1 MSETIYIHDAFGKSI
16 RMLDENGNIT
26 LEAVMLYSEDKLT
39 EADRNIV
46 DAFAENDEMTRDALD
61 GFTIT
66 GNPSKTR
73 YTLGQLNNEIV
84 EKTGAVPLPSTKYD
98 EKKFNFRRIA
108 ATIALLMVV
117 GGGTFFI
124 AQYLGSNEL
133 ADSTTTETI
142 PSKAERPALAEPP
155 KNEREPVYSDS
166 MLAEYANDAI
176 VANKDHMDVMENR
189 GQMDEKSGETN
200 HMAGAALVREKVE
213 LAVIPEPEKPQE
225 PSALEASDDFNDQ
238 EVVQEAA
245 FNDRASSGTKLED
258 EKNNSTKV
266 ETIADLIS
274 FKLTTSEEESS
285 GNSDTESANEA
296 VDSRMQ
302 EEALIALETKRK
314 VSAEEEKASKSAENM
329 AMKEAKKAEQNRLAN
344 AELAQQARTSA
355 LMVQDN
361 AMRAADEVAV
371 IEEPKL
377 SVDAKYPGGDIAM
390 YKFIHKEKNYTDAM
404 RAQELKGIVIVTFD
418 IEKDGRVANSKIK
431 TGVTGLLDEDAL
443 RVIRSMP
450 NWQPAV
456 QGGNFVKSSK
466 TVVIKYG
473 E

>member
-26 LEAVMLYSEDKLT
+26 LKAVMLYSEDKLT
-39 EADRNIV
+39 EADRKTV

-98 EKKFNFRRIA
+98 EKKFNFQRIA

-142 PSKAERPALAEPP
+142 PSKAQKPVIAEPP
-155 KNEREPVYSDS
+155 KNEGKPVYSDS

-176 VANKDHMDVMENR
+176 VANKDHMDIVENR

-274 FKLTTSEEESS
+274 FELTTSEEESS
-285 GNSDTESANEA
+285 GYSDTESANKA

-302 EEALIALETKRK
+302 EQALEAKRK
-314 VSAEEEKASKSAENM
+314 VAAEEEKPGRSAENM
-329 AMKEAKKAEQNRLAN
+329 AMKKAEQNRLDN
-344 AELAQQARTSA
+344 AEFEQQARTSA

-371 IEEPKL
+371 IEEPEL

-431 TGVTGLLDEDAL
+431 TGVTGLLNEDAL